1 MNKFL
6 IVLLV
11 IILAVV
17 GYVGYLGFIPG
28 VSTVL
33 GSDKPRDLGINYTA
47 EDYKTADAKALV
59 KIETIEAAPTIKA
72 GLVWEGSKSVI
83 NNFSAEELT
92 AVINTH
98 SPNWKYFPVTD
109 AQVKINTDGS
119 AAISGLLHL
128 DRMAGYSEATGT
140 DYKGIKMAMDSLKI
154 VPSVLPVYISGSG
167 TVTNG
172 KVSLD
177 ISKAE
182 LGRLS
187 VPQNLITDNQG
198 AINNFFSEQIN
209 AIPGLYIQSLEF
221 KNGNMDFKGT
231 MPEKVITAK
240 K

>member
-6 IVLLV
+6 LALLV
-11 IILAVV
+11 IILVVV
-17 GYVGYLGFIPG
+17 GYIGYLGFIPG

-33 GSDKPRDLGINYTA
+33 GSDKPRDLGVRYTSENY
-47 EDYKTADAKALV
+47 KSADAKALV
-59 KIETIEAAPTIKA
+59 KIETIETTPTVKA
-72 GLVWEGSKSVI
+72 GLVWEGSKSVV

-109 AQVKINTDGS
+109 AQVKINADGS

-128 DRMAGYSEATGT
+128 DRMAGYSEAMGTNYADIKTVT
-140 DYKGIKMAMDSLKI
+140 DYLKI
-154 VPSVLPVYISGSG
+154 VPSALPVYIEGAG

-187 VPQNLITDNQG
+187 VPANLIKDNQG

-209 AIPGLYIQSLEF
+209 AIPGLNIQSLDF

-240 K
+240 Y